1 MEKKFQV
8 NLLPQAEEDLQ
19 EIIDFIAEERP
30 GVANKMLDKFSQ
42 SFSQL
47 ALNPETGRNARDKR
61 LYLLGYRYLVVS
73 TYLVFYRIQLK
84 RVFVYRILHGA
95 RNYTEIL

>member
-47 ALNPETGRNARDKR
+47 AINPESGRKARDKR

-84 RVFVYRILHGA
+84 RVLVYRILHGA

>member
-47 ALNPETGRNARDKR
+47 AINPETGRKA
-61 LYLLGYRYLVVS
+61 
-73 TYLVFYRIQLK
+73 
-84 RVFVYRILHGA
+84 
-95 RNYTEIL
+95 

>member
-8 NLLPQAEEDLQ
+8 NLLPQAEEDLR

-30 GVANKMLDKFSQ
+30 GVANKMLDRFFQ

-47 ALNPETGRNARDKR
+47 AINPEVGRKARDKR

-95 RNYTEIL
+95 RNYAEIL

>member
-19 EIIDFIAEERP
+19 EIVDFIAEERP
-30 GVANKMLDKFSQ
+30 TVANKMLDKFLQ

-47 ALNPETGRNARDKR
+47 ALNQETGRKARDKR

>member
-8 NLLPQAEEDLQ
+8 NLLPQVEEDLQ

-47 ALNPETGRNARDKR
+47 ALNPETGRKARDKR

-84 RVFVYRILHGA
+84 RIFVYRILHGA

>member
-1 MEKKFQV
+1 VEKKFQV

-19 EIIDFIAEERP
+19 EIVDFIAEERP
-30 GVANKMLDKFSQ
+30 TVANKMLDKFLQ

-47 ALNPETGRNARDKR
+47 ALNQETGRKARDKR

>member
-1 MEKKFQV
+1 VEKKFQV

-47 ALNPETGRNARDKR
+47 AINPESGRRARDKR

>member
-1 MEKKFQV
+1 VQKKFQV

-47 ALNPETGRNARDKR
+47 ALNPETGRKARDKR

>member
-30 GVANKMLDKFSQ
+30 GVANKMLDKFLQ

-47 ALNPETGRNARDKR
+47 TLNPETGRKARDKR

>member
-19 EIIDFIAEERP
+19 EIIDFIAEERS

-47 ALNPETGRNARDKR
+47 AINLETGRKARDKR

>member
-1 MEKKFQV
+1 MQKKFQV

-47 ALNPETGRNARDKR
+47 ALNPETGRKARDKR

>member
-1 MEKKFQV
+1 MERKFQV

-47 ALNPETGRNARDKR
+47 AINPESGRRARDKR
-61 LYLLGYRYLVVS
+61 LFLLGYRYLVVS

-84 RVFVYRILHGA
+84 RIFIYRILHGA

>member
-1 MEKKFQV
+1 VEKKFQV

-47 ALNPETGRNARDKR
+47 AINPESGRRARDKR

-73 TYLVFYRIQLK
+73 TYLVFYRMQLK
-84 RVFVYRILHGA
+84 RVFIYRILHGA

>member
-1 MEKKFQV
+1 VEKKFQV

-19 EIIDFIAEERP
+19 EIIDFIAEERS

-47 ALNPETGRNARDKR
+47 AINPETGRKARDKR